1 MGNMSNTVKN
11 PKYSKHLSISDVA
24 RLFRIEKSIRTNVMK
39 ALLNLE
45 EARNTSLN
53 LNFCNFYAVI
63 SEQKLQEALGLKE
76 LPEAF
81 LTPKEAAQELNIT
94 DRIVRNLI
102 NNGTLENYA
111 KDFKREIL
119 LDPKEVLAVSKT
131 IRPRLKSEIFTT
143 QQPAQKK
150 RALPRKNL
158 RENIFPAVPETE
170 EERKLREI
178 EIAKIRAKD
187 ESYRALERSV
197 FIRRV

>member
-11 PKYSKHLSISDVA
+11 PKHSKHLSISDVA

-94 DRIVRNLI
+94 DRRVRNLI
-102 NNGTLENYA
+102 NNGRLENYA

-143 QQPAQKK
+143 QQSAQKK

>member
-11 PKYSKHLSISDVA
+11 QKHSKHLSISDVA

-94 DRIVRNLI
+94 DIRVRNLI

-119 LDPKEVLAVSKT
+119 LDPKEVLAAEKT
-131 IRPRLKSEIFTT
+131 MRPRLRSEIFTN
-143 QQPAQKK
+143 QAVQKYP
-150 RALPRKNL
+150 LPRRTARGNDL
-158 RENIFPAVPETE
+158 LNIPETE
-170 EERKLREI
+170 EERKQREF
-178 EIAKIRAKD
+178 EIAKIRAKV
-187 ESYRALERSV
+187 ESYKNLEPIK
-197 FIRRV
+197 FFYRV

>member
-11 PKYSKHLSISDVA
+11 PKHSKHLSISDVA

-45 EARNTSLN
+45 EAKNTSLN

-81 LTPKEAAQELNIT
+81 LTPKEAAQKLNIT
-94 DRIVRNLI
+94 DRRVRNLI

-119 LDPKEVLAVSKT
+119 LDPKEVLAAEKT
-131 IRPRLKSEIFTT
+131 MRPRLRSEIFTN
-143 QQPAQKK
+143 QAVQKYP
-150 RALPRKNL
+150 LPRRTARGNDL
-158 RENIFPAVPETE
+158 LNIPETE
-170 EERKLREI
+170 EERKQREF
-178 EIAKIRAKD
+178 EIAKIRAKV
-187 ESYRALERSV
+187 ESYKNLEPIK
-197 FIRRV
+197 FFYRV

>member
-11 PKYSKHLSISDVA
+11 QKHSKHLSISDVA

-81 LTPKEAAQELNIT
+81 LTPKEAAQKLNIT
-94 DRIVRNLI
+94 DRRVRNLI

-119 LDPKEVLAVSKT
+119 LDPKEVLAAEKT
-131 IRPRLKSEIFTT
+131 MRPRLRSEIFTN
-143 QQPAQKK
+143 QAVQKYP
-150 RALPRKNL
+150 LPRRTARGNDL
-158 RENIFPAVPETE
+158 LNIPETE
-170 EERKLREI
+170 EERKQREF
-178 EIAKIRAKD
+178 EIAKIRAKV
-187 ESYRALERSV
+187 ESYKNLEPIK
-197 FIRRV
+197 FFYRV

>member
-11 PKYSKHLSISDVA
+11 SKHLSISDVA

-76 LPEAF
+76 L

-94 DRIVRNLI
+94 DRRVRNLI
-102 NNGTLENYA
+102 NNRTLENYA

-131 IRPRLKSEIFTT
+131 IRPRLKSEIFT
-143 QQPAQKK
+143 QQSAQKK

-170 EERKLREI
+170 EERKQREI

-187 ESYRALERSV
+187 ESYRALEPMR
-197 FIRRV
+197 FFYRA